1 MNIIVTLRDSV
12 YSKRMSLTLK
22 PATPRQLKNA
32 LKLGLF
38 TAEGLKRL
46 LYITFISGPW
56 LLLTSRL
63 SAKAASLMIMLCVPA
78 LLFCGLLTIPG
89 FLFESPEQ
97 HAYYQF
103 AKALDQDPTRWIIL
117 AVTGLCTLMALAI
130 PATTVR
136 PLTAVRY

>member
-1 MNIIVTLRDSV
+1 
-12 YSKRMSLTLK
+12 MSLTLK

-32 LKLGLF
+32 LSLGIF
-38 TAEGLKRL
+38 TAKGAKRL
-46 LYITFISGPW
+46 LRITFISGPW

-78 LLFCGLLTIPG
+78 LLFCSLLTIPA

-117 AVTGLCTLMALAI
+117 VITGICTLMALAI
-130 PATTVR
+130 PATTAQPV
-136 PLTAVRY
+136 TAVRY

>member
-1 MNIIVTLRDSV
+1 
-12 YSKRMSLTLK
+12 MSLTLR
-22 PATPRQLKNA
+22 PATARQLKTA
-32 LKLGLF
+32 LSLGLF
-38 TAEGLKRL
+38 TAKGAKRL
-46 LYITFISGPW
+46 LHLTFISGPW

-117 AVTGLCTLMALAI
+117 AVTGICTLMSLAI
-130 PATTVR
+130 PATTAR
-136 PLTAVRY
+136 SMTAVRY

>member
-1 MNIIVTLRDSV
+1 
-12 YSKRMSLTLK
+12 MSLTLK
-22 PATPRQLKNA
+22 LATPRRLTNA
-32 LKLGLF
+32 LNVGLF
-38 TAEGLKRL
+38 TAKGIKRL
-46 LYITFISGPW
+46 LHITFISGPW

-78 LLFCGLLTIPG
+78 LLFCALLTIPG

-97 HAYYQF
+97 NAYYQF

-117 AVTGLCTLMALAI
+117 AVTGLCTLTALAI

-136 PLTAVRY
+136 PNIAVRY